1 MSRQRIAILGPG
13 AIGGVLAARL
23 DKGGHEVTVIAT
35 ERTAA
40 LITLAGLELRTPQ
53 ETLATRP
60 TARPWLTDAVDVLFV
75 ATKST
80 DLLTA
85 LTRTPPQP
93 LTNGTIVPV
102 LNGVD
107 HLPLLRATYPQ
118 SRVVAATISVEATR
132 RRPGLIEQESASCE
146 LTVAVDPAQPNGGA
160 TVASLLSDAGLDV
173 ATDPDELSVLWRKLA
188 FLAPYAL
195 LTASTRS
202 PVGAAREE
210 HRDWV
215 TALATESTA
224 AAEHNGVVIDAASVS
239 ARLAGMP
246 PPMRS
251 SMLKDLEAGK
261 PLELDAIAGPILRA
275 LGAEGA
281 PSTATAVRQILAAT
295 GANR

>member
-93 LTNGTIVPV
+93 LTKRH
-102 LNGVD
+102 D
-107 HLPLLRATYPQ
+107 
-118 SRVVAATISVEATR
+118 
-132 RRPGLIEQESASCE
+132 RPGAQRRGS
-146 LTVAVDPAQPNGGA
+146 PA
-160 TVASLLSDAGLDV
+160 T
-173 ATDPDELSVLWRKLA
+173 
-188 FLAPYAL
+188 
-195 LTASTRS
+195 
-202 PVGAAREE
+202 AAREVSTVTGRR
-210 HRDWV
+210 RD
-215 TALATESTA
+215 
-224 AAEHNGVVIDAASVS
+224 HQRRGDAPAS
-239 ARLAGMP
+239 RG
-246 PPMRS
+246 
-251 SMLKDLEAGK
+251 
-261 PLELDAIAGPILRA
+261 
-275 LGAEGA
+275 
-281 PSTATAVRQILAAT
+281 
-295 GANR
+295 